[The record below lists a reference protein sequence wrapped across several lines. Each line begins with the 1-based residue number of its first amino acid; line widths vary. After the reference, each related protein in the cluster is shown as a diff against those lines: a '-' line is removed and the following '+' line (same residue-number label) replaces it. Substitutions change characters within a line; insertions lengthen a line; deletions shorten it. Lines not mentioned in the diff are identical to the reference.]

1 MFVDLWKQ
9 NTLFEKLK
17 NIPVMNSTLLKL
29 LRDAW
34 AIATGMET
42 ALLRA
47 QAKEI
52 CTHVIKRALP
62 RHHFALQLSLLH
74 SSEVVR
80 SRNMDKRLRVHHL
93 PLEEHV
99 NAY

>member
-1 MFVDLWKQ
+1 MFVDYGEQ

-17 NIPVMNSTLLKL
+17 NIPVNSTLLNL

-34 AIATGMET
+34 VATGKVT

-47 QAKEI
+47 EQNEI
-52 CTHVIKRALP
+52 CTNIIKRALP
-62 RHHFALQLSLLH
+62 RRNFALQKLSLLH

-80 SRNMDKRLRVHHL
+80 SRNMDKRLRVHCL
-93 PLEEHV
+93 PLEEHL
-99 NAY
+99 NS